1 MDKHVEI
8 DNDGRF
14 RTERNIISKEII
26 YIFKLWVPFISRNI
40 PEELAYWISH
50 IWHDIPEFV
59 FPVRILLTV
68 RAWKKLKQLN
78 QWFIDAKFNSSRFMV
93 ITDDHGYVPFVV
105 VTIPPFV
112 PRSWLIDRCL
122 SRVTKWVTLVEQ
134 ELIPIWRT
142 RADPRFLVGFVL
154 LNL

>member
-1 MDKHVEI
+1 MV
-8 DNDGRF
+8 GS
-14 RTERNIISKEII
+14 ERNETLYQKRSFIFSNYEFHLYLEIFQKNLHI
-26 YIFKLWVPFISRNI
+26 EYLIFDMIFRSLCFLSGF
-40 PEELAYWISH
+40 YWQC
-50 IWHDIPEFV
+50 V
-59 FPVRILLTV
+59 
-68 RAWKKLKQLN
+68 QLN

-112 PRSWLIDRCL
+112 PRSWLIVRCL

-142 RADPRFLVGFVL
+142 RTDPRFLVGFVL
-154 LNL
+154 FNL

>member
-1 MDKHVEI
+1 MV
-8 DNDGRF
+8 GS
-14 RTERNIISKEII
+14 ERNETLYQKISFKFSNYEFHLYLEIFQKNLHI
-26 YIFKLWVPFISRNI
+26 EYLIFDMIFRSLCFLSGF
-40 PEELAYWISH
+40 YWQC
-50 IWHDIPEFV
+50 V
-59 FPVRILLTV
+59 
-68 RAWKKLKQLN
+68 QLN

-112 PRSWLIDRCL
+112 PRSWLIVRCL

-142 RADPRFLVGFVL
+142 RTDPRFLVGFVL
-154 LNL
+154 FNL